1 MDVLLELCEG
11 GLGTRLVLQ
20 QRLFLDVG
28 IHGDED
34 GDPEGVVLLREGE
47 EDGDICLPW
56 NIGVANTQDVRVQEV
71 TTIRLD
77 GVRRLPS
84 LWRSI
89 TTFPS
94 PTPPITVTTTLSSF
108 TFGYTR

>member
-56 NIGVANTQDVRVQEV
+56 KIGVANTSQDVRVQEV
-71 TTIRLD
+71 TTIRPAR
-77 GVRRLPS
+77 G
-84 LWRSI
+84 
-89 TTFPS
+89 
-94 PTPPITVTTTLSSF
+94 
-108 TFGYTR
+108 FGACRACGAA